1 MKVND
6 FIKKLE
12 HILSLKTTYYSV
24 SGGSWAK
31 WNGVAW
37 NFDCVILIK
46 AVLWGWNENKNHSH
60 GGAVYLSNGVYDDD
74 ANNILNRCS
83 NVSRDF
89 SKIEVGELLWMPGH
103 VGIYVGNGNVIECT
117 AAWDRKVLKSQ
128 IDSTGRR
135 SKNGSCVGYWTRHG
149 KLNYIDYSKSNSSST
164 SKADLSENTYVV
176 KKGDTLSKI
185 AKKYGTTI
193 EAIVKLNNIS
203 NPDLIYVGQTLKLQG
218 NVTYKVKKGDTL
230 SKIAKK
236 YNKTWQEIYENNKT
250 VIGSNPDLIEIGMV
264 LKI

>member
-6 FIKKLE
+6 FIKKLN
-12 HILSLKTTYYSV
+12 HILNLKTTYYSV

-46 AVLWGWNENKNHSH
+46 AVLWGWNENKAHAH
-60 GGAVYLSNGVYDDD
+60 GGANYLSNGVYDDD
-74 ANNILNRCS
+74 ANNILKRCS
-83 NVSRDF
+83 DVSSDF

-103 VGIYVGNGNVIECT
+103 VGIYIGNGEVIECT
-117 AAWDRKVLKSQ
+117 AAWDRKVLKSS

-135 SKNGSCVGYWTRHG
+135 SKNGSCVGYWIRHG
-149 KLNYIDYSKSNSSST
+149 KLNYIDYSKNKINNVDT
-164 SKADLSENTYVV
+164 KENIYVV

-185 AKKYGTTI
+185 AKKFGTTVD
-193 EAIVKLNNIS
+193 AIVKMNNII
-203 NPDLIYVGQTLKLQG
+203 NPDLIIVGQKLKLHTF
-218 NVTYKVKKGDTL
+218 TYKVKKGDTL
-230 SKIAKK
+230 SKIARR
-236 YNKTWQEIYENNKT
+236 YGKTWQEIYANNKN
-250 VIGSNPDLIEIGMV
+250 VIGDNPDLIEIGME